1 MAGVCKASSTVH
13 DFLHSDPTF
22 SPSRWQAGRR
32 AQFVLK
38 EDRGERRGKRGGE
51 GMARGEGGREN
62 SNCGVSAIKYLTLL
76 VNKVRTRVTD
86 SPQNAPLIPT
96 AWENTHFWV
105 NQSRTAGH

>member
-1 MAGVCKASSTVH
+1 MAG
-13 DFLHSDPTF
+13 
-22 SPSRWQAGRR
+22 RQAGTICVKGRQRR
-32 AQFVLK
+32 K
-38 EDRGERRGKRGGE
+38 TREKRRRRDGTG
-51 GMARGEGGREN
+51 GGREN

-105 NQSRTAGH
+105 NQSRTAGHSGSMFMDAGLVLFLSTCLIRP